1 MRPDYEIDHVDPKWE
16 EKRDYQLVCGLD
28 DSLNFYERE
37 RILNVQKSNRF
48 LPWRVAKDEIGS
60 VPIEQGDLCQF
71 LDRETGEWILE
82 EFMGDWWFNQTRDLC
97 GNSKGAKTC
106 YEQGLGLFSPNLA
119 QQRSET
125 SRKNGISTRDNKRGL
140 FDPKNKQLILDASA
154 KENAKRE
161 RPMIL
166 IDPQGRSHYFGSL
179 HEAADT
185 HNLSRGN
192 LCSVLKGNRPHT
204 KHYTAHYL

>member
-1 MRPDYEIDHVDPKWE
+1 MICYK
-16 EKRDYQLVCGLD
+16 
-28 DSLNFYERE
+28 FF
-37 RILNVQKSNRF
+37 QKSNRF
-48 LPWRVAKDEIGS
+48 LPWRVAKNEIGEE
-60 VPIEQGDLCQF
+60 PIYPGDLCQF
-71 LDRETGEWILE
+71 LDRATGEWILQ
-82 EFMGDWWFNQTRDLC
+82 EFMGDWWFSQTQDLC
-97 GNSKGAKTC
+97 GNSKGGKSC
-106 YEQGLGLFSPNLA
+106 HEQGLGLFSPDLA
-119 QQRSET
+119 QQRIET
-125 SRKNGISTRDNKRGL
+125 SRKNGLTTRDNKTGL
-140 FDPKNKQLILDASA
+140 FDPKNRHLILEAVA

-166 IDPQGRSHYFGSL
+166 VDPQGKSHYFGSL

>member
-1 MRPDYEIDHVDPKWE
+1 
-16 EKRDYQLVCGLD
+16 
-28 DSLNFYERE
+28 
-37 RILNVQKSNRF
+37 
-48 LPWRVAKDEIGS
+48 VAKGEIGS
-60 VPIEQGDLCQF
+60 APISPGDLCQF

-82 EFMGDWWFNQTRDLC
+82 EFMGAWWFAQTRDLC
-97 GNSKGAKTC
+97 GNSKGARVQI
-106 YEQGLGLFSPNLA
+106 EQSLGLFSPELA
-119 QQRSET
+119 QQRIET
-125 SRKNGISTRDNKRGL
+125 SRKNGIANRDNQRGL

-204 KHYTAHYL
+204 KHDTAHYL